1 MTAEPNEHRPW
12 EELAAAHALH
22 ALDPSDELRLHA
34 HLDDCAE
41 CRSQLDEFALVA
53 AQLGSLADN
62 ADEPPSWS
70 QLRTKLDITVA
81 PAADHQLAPAGS
93 IATVEH
99 LATRRRSTRRMLATA
114 AAVAAIGAAVAVGTQ
129 LTSRQPTSVA
139 AALTACRQQT
149 GCQVIQMHGSS
160 GDNAAVLVDAGRA
173 SIVPIKMPAAPSGR
187 MYVLWQLP
195 RDGSPIPVVTFNDGG
210 RQTSSVP
217 LMTGYADT
225 AAFAV
230 SLETAGPMPTRPTD
244 VLAVGAAT
252 S

>member
-1 MTAEPNEHRPW
+1 MTEEPNEHRPW

-22 ALDPSDELRLHA
+22 ALEPSDELRLHA
-34 HLDDCAE
+34 HQDVCSE
-41 CRSQLDEFALVA
+41 CRLQLDEFTLVA
-53 AQLGSLADN
+53 AQLGSLADS
-62 ADEPPSWS
+62 ADEPPTWS
-70 QLRTKLDITVA
+70 QMRTQLAIIAA
-81 PAADHQLAPAGS
+81 PAADHQLAPANS
-93 IATVEH
+93 TATVGQ
-99 LATRRRSTRRMLATA
+99 LASRRRSTRRMLATA
-114 AAVAAIGAAVAVGTQ
+114 AAIAAVGAAVAVGTQ
-129 LTSRQPTSVA
+129 LTSRQPTSAA

-173 SIVPIKMPAAPSGR
+173 SIVPIKMPAAPIGR

-195 RDGSPIPVVTFNDGG
+195 RDGSPVPVVTFHDGS

-217 LMTGYADT
+217 LLTGYADT

-230 SLETAGPMPTRPTD
+230 SLEAAGPMPTRPTD